1 MKVLLSGVWSRR
13 GMNAAILLVS
23 VIAVTAAVLGPMYGR
38 ESAEHLLDTR
48 LDERAPYVTGLTA
61 VVPGAKDQDTSQPS
75 AKRFVS
81 PPVRQLVHN
90 AQQQFDGDAASRRY
104 WGPSTPWASDVS
116 GAFTY
121 RGLQFQQP
129 VYWREGMCDLAR
141 VHGRC
146 PVAKDE
152 ALMQATTAK
161 VLKLEPGDTFGVTYQ
176 DDYLVRSR
184 TAIGGNLR
192 EVQRPRT
199 VSFTLTGTYTVPDP
213 GTPAWFD
220 LSRFTGLD
228 NLVPPPGGPS
238 SVPRAPALL
247 VSPGSIDS
255 AATIAGVDR
264 PVRTSAV
271 DLADLDDAQRA
282 ADGFKA
288 KAIDLTS
295 GVDVQ
300 VLPDLD
306 TRTVFSQ
313 VRSERGLLVRVMVAA
328 LAPLI
333 ALALLLLFALVSSAA
348 QVRRPYVALAKLRG
362 QTGAQ
367 VFWFAVAEPF
377 LVIAVAVPIGVALAY
392 AAARVIATGWLHPGI
407 PVGADTFT
415 VVCLAAV
422 VGASLLAATVAA
434 LGVIREPLSV
444 ALAASVRP
452 RPSSRVGLVLKSAV
466 VAVALAAVG
475 NIVTSKDQSS
485 QLLALLTPTFVALAV
500 AVGGAVLLRTL
511 SRAWV
516 RRTAD
521 AGGAPSYLAS
531 RRLARRQDL
540 ANLMV
545 PLLLAVAVLTFA
557 SSATATSD
565 DWRVSRADAEVGAAR
580 TFDTTAS
587 PGRLLHVT
595 RDVDPDGRYLMATVV
610 NDEGDDMHRGVFVD
624 SSRLATVASWDPAWS
639 GSSLSSLQR
648 KLVLDEKKRIAFTGR
663 ELAVTLDKVRL
674 TSKTHARNA
683 LQVQYVDD
691 TGEQRDQLVGMFR
704 NGGRQ
709 VLRTP
714 IEDCTRTCYLEQ
726 LYVTGDS
733 VSVTDAQ
740 GRLTLVSASLD
751 GRPVDWGFT
760 RTGAWRAA
768 RPFPVSLVD
777 PPVLVDSGPGGL
789 RMRLF
794 LGELPP
800 GQGPQRGA
808 VAGFARITPS
818 STPDVEPVVVAS
830 GTSTQTAQDSGSG
843 LAIDYPESDVVGTG
857 VGGQDVPMHVV
868 ARVEALPVIGDVGE
882 MADLETSLVE
892 FEPPVGALVTTQLW
906 AAPGTPESVL
916 AQVRDQG
923 ITLSHGVDRAE
934 RLHELRNDAFSL
946 GLRLFLVV
954 GAFTLLLAI
963 FGVLAS
969 AVLQSRWRSY
979 EVASLRVVGVRQ
991 RALVRG
997 SVLEYAVLLGLAVV
1011 LGVLS
1016 AYLSLEL
1023 VLPSMSLGT
1032 AAPFDPEPTY
1042 SVHWPIVLGVGVG
1055 LFLVAT
1061 LIAVLVSRRIT
1072 RLGKPSTLRWA
1083 EQG

>member
-1 MKVLLSGVWSRR
+1 MRMLLAGLRSRR
-13 GMNAAILLVS
+13 GMNAAILLIS

-48 LDERAPYVTGLTA
+48 LDERAPYSTGLTA
-61 VVPGAKDQDTSQPS
+61 EQRPDANATRVRTT
-75 AKRFVS
+75 RFVA
-81 PPVRQLVHN
+81 PPVQDMV
-90 AQQQFDGDAASRRY
+90 ADAKEQYADADVRHY
-104 WGPSTPWASDVS
+104 WGPSRAWASDTS

-121 RGLQFQQP
+121 RTIGFQMP
-129 VYWREGMCDLAR
+129 VYWRQGMCDLAT
-141 VHGRC
+141 VQGRC
-146 PVAKDE
+146 PAAKDE
-152 ALMQATTAK
+152 ALMQATMAK
-161 VLKLEPGDTFGVTYQ
+161 TLKLRPGDTFKVTYQ
-176 DDYLVRSR
+176 DNFYVQSRSQ
-184 TAIGGNLR
+184 AQGLR
-192 EVQRPRT
+192 EIQHPRD
-199 VSFTLTGTYTVPDP
+199 VAYKLTGTYTVPDP
-213 GTPAWFD
+213 NSTEWFD
-220 LSRFTGLD
+220 LSRFAGLD
-228 NLVPPPGGPS
+228 NLVPPPLGPGT
-238 SVPRAPALL
+238 VPRAPALL
-247 VSPGSIDS
+247 VAPSSID
-255 AATIAGVDR
+255 TDDTVVGVDR
-264 PVRTSAV
+264 PIRTSAV
-271 DLADLDDAQRA
+271 DLADLE
-282 ADGFKA
+282 
-288 KAIDLTS
+288 
-295 GVDVQ
+295 DVQ
-300 VLPDLD
+300 ATADRFKQQAIGLASGYDVDVLPDLELGS
-306 TRTVFSQ
+306 VFSQ
-313 VRSERGLLVRVMVAA
+313 VRSERTLLSRVMIAA

-333 ALALLLLFALVSSAA
+333 ALSLLLLFALVSSAA

-362 QTGAQ
+362 QTRAQ

-377 LVIAVAVPIGVALAY
+377 AVIAVAVPVGVGIAY
-392 AAARVIATGWLHPGI
+392 VTAKVIASGWLHPGI
-407 PVGADTFT
+407 PVGLDSFA
-415 VVCLAAV
+415 VVSLVAV
-422 VGASLLAATVAA
+422 VGASLLASAVAA
-434 LGVIREPLSV
+434 MGVIREPLSV

-452 RPSSRVGLVLKSAV
+452 RPSSRLGLVLRAAV
-466 VAVALAAVG
+466 VAVALAAVF

-500 AVGGAVLLRTL
+500 AVGGALLLRSL

-521 AGGAPSYLAS
+521 SGGAPSYLAS

-565 DWRVSRADAEVGAAR
+565 AWRVSRADAEVGAAR
-580 TFDTTAS
+580 SYDASAS
-587 PGRLLHVT
+587 PGRLLNVT
-595 RDVDPDGRYLMATVV
+595 RHVDPGGKYLMATVV
-610 NDEGDDMHRGVFVD
+610 NDEGDDMARGVFVD

-639 GSSLSSLQR
+639 QKSLTTLQQQ
-648 KLVLDEKKRIAFTGR
+648 LTLDEKKRIAFTGR

-674 TSKTHARNA
+674 TSASHVKNA

-691 TGEQRDQLVGMFR
+691 TGEQRDQIVGMFH

-709 VLRTP
+709 ILRTP

-733 VSVTDAQ
+733 VSVSDAQ
-740 GRLTLVSASLD
+740 GRLTIVSAALD
-751 GRPVDWGFT
+751 GRPADW
-760 RTGAWRAA
+760 RLQDDGAWRSA

-777 PPVLVDSGPGGL
+777 PPVLVSSGPGGL
-789 RMRLF
+789 RMQLF
-794 LGELPP
+794 LGKLPP
-800 GQGPQRGA
+800 GPGPQRGA

-818 STPDVEPVVVAS
+818 STPDVEPVVVAAK
-830 GTSTQTAQDSGSG
+830 TKTQTAKDSGSG
-843 LAIDYPESDVVGTG
+843 LAIDYPSSDVVGKG
-857 VGGQDVPMHVV
+857 VGGQDVPMRVV
-868 ARVEALPVIGDVGE
+868 SRVKALTVIGDVGE

-906 AAPGTPESVL
+906 VAPGTPDSVL
-916 AQVRDQG
+916 AKVRDQG
-923 ITLSHGVDRAE
+923 ISLTHGVDRAQ

-997 SVLEYAVLLGLAVV
+997 SVLEYVVLLGLAVV

-1032 AAPFDPEPTY
+1032 AAPFDPVPTY

-1055 LFLVAT
+1055 LFVVAV
-1061 LIAVLVSRRIT
+1061 LIAVMVSRRIT
-1072 RLGKPSTLRWA
+1072 RLGKPATLRWA
-1083 EQG
+1083 EQA